1 MNSREKE
8 ALSKIEKLKKRKKIS
23 IFKNFKVDTIDNDVF
38 YVPVVM
44 KRSIGYRS
52 YSVTEEDKVR
62 VLSSFLDEEFSETYK
77 DDMDMFN
84 FVKDGNNEQYGYHS
98 NYRTYKAIL
107 CVPKNK
113 ELTKALYQK
122 NHNPFVINLLTVNM
136 NQHVDSVVN
145 EIMSKKL
152 SVDTSK
158 LDSARHFS
166 FRELITSCNLGL
178 NTKGLPYINIAVE
191 DTTILE
197 KITKIITWITIIN
210 EMGNLED
217 EEVSIVEALE
227 DENFAKK
234 IKDLSNMAKIE
245 QNSLTEAALA
255 LAFSNFSIENLNTV
269 KKREIF
275 GKLTKADLKKI
286 DQKIRKPSTELIFD
300 NSLRPSTV
308 NAESVISQMF
318 DSIRNKEIDRITIKN
333 VWEYVSLAEM
343 RNKREIYGKILDSNM
358 QADVVL
364 LNRSFLM
371 ESAVFSRNTEKKNIA
386 LSRVLD
392 TLGSEYIKNKI
403 KLSQIYTLQ
412 NVFSLRSI
420 FPTTNVGLRES
431 RNIATDDLEKVIISS
446 INKCKEK
453 DLGVEI
459 FLELIVEFCLN
470 YKYVENIAELLQD
483 EDFLERFKE
492 KRNLEL
498 LLNIEGVEV
507 KNRNNEEQPR
517 NNHFF
522 SVSEYISD
530 VIIVEFYRGIGF

>member
-8 ALSKIEKLKKRKKIS
+8 TLSKIEKLKKRKKIS

-62 VLSSFLDEEFSETYK
+62 VLSSLLDEEFSETYK

-98 NYRTYKAIL
+98 NYRTYEAIL

-122 NHNPFVINLLTVNM
+122 NHNPFVINLLTVNT

-152 SVDTSK
+152 SVNTSK
-158 LDSARHFS
+158 LDSANHFS
-166 FRELITSCNLGL
+166 FRELITSCNLSL

-286 DQKIRKPSTELIFD
+286 DQKIGKPSTELIFD

-453 DLGVEI
+453 GLGVEI

-530 VIIVEFYRGIGF
+530 VIIVEFYRELGF